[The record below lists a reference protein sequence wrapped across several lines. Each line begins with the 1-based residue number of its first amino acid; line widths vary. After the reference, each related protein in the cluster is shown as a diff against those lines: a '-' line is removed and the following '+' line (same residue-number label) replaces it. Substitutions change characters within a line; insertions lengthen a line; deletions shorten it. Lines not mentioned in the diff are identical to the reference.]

1 MIQQDAPQ
9 YRRPSTKS
17 TYFRTLTELLKGCR
31 SLYSSHELEFK
42 NVFGAVAG
50 YVDGQIFISC
60 GIFGVALRLPPST
73 LGRLFE
79 EKGVKHLRYFPQG
92 HIKKE
97 YGVLSRQILN
107 DRRRLSRLIG
117 QSVKFAMVGRRADD
131 RRQKVLDEDG
141 KEK

>member
-1 MIQQDAPQ
+1 MMQQDASQ
-9 YRRPSTKS
+9 SRRPSTKS

-31 SLYSSHELEFK
+31 SLDSSHELEFK

-60 GIFGVALRLPPST
+60 GSFGVAPPAT

-107 DRRRLSRLIG
+107 DPRRLSSLIG
-117 QSVKFAMVGRRADD
+117 QSVKFAMVGRRAQG
-131 RRQKVLDEDG
+131 RSQKVLDEV
-141 KEK
+141 EKRNR